1 MQSFTTQKE
10 PKVIKILAYIGLH
23 ERLRRGPVARV
34 LKSLDFRRVS
44 GLSWFVAS
52 LVSQCGPTPTEAR
65 AVASTPRQ
73 ERYAALECQ
82 NNEVFAIVNFYPDHT
97 LKLSWGRGDT
107 VIGEDVQVQQAL
119 ERGVEMYS
127 GLGVQLRLPVLAGID
142 STEPRMGDLTVAQ
155 SGVASWPQLRC
166 LLYAED

>member
-1 MQSFTTQKE
+1 M
-10 PKVIKILAYIGLH
+10 IKILAYIGLH
-23 ERLRRGPVARV
+23 DRLRRGTVARV
-34 LKSLDFRRVS
+34 SKSLDSLRVS
-44 GLSWFVAS
+44 GLFWFVAS

-65 AVASTPRQ
+65 AVGSTPRL

-97 LKLSWGRGDT
+97 LKLSWGRAYT
-107 VIGEDVQVQQAL
+107 VIGEDVAVQQTL
-119 ERGVEMYS
+119 EGGVEMYS
-127 GLGVQLRLPVLAGID
+127 GLGVQLRLPALDGID
-142 STEPRMGDLTVAQ
+142 STVHRMGDLTVAQ